1 MLFEFNGSNQEK
13 QTLLRYLEKNDQVYN
28 WIVTELN
35 KIRACIWWN
44 GNVQFSVTP
53 LRSFLK
59 RLKRKIPDL
68 EISRKMS
75 TREGVMRVY
84 DGNVPVLSNVNV
96 LQRSSIFHLTK
107 PVREHVLRLRLPE
120 QYKWLQKSTKLNKK
134 EPNSVNIV
142 EKAPPPEEIDPAF
155 HMQQEVSNKEPDST
169 NNIEEPTPPKV
180 DAVSNEEFK
189 CYKYKV
195 NLLARVTARIVDEVK
210 ELSRLLQPVE
220 STEPVEVIEDTS
232 SSMITHADEDTSS
245 SMVTHA
251 DEDTSSSMITHADED
266 TSSSMVTHAD
276 EDTSLNEDTPP
287 LLITHPSSMI
297 TTDVSLYPEQ
307 PEVTEVLEKPTRKFG
322 ILKYCNRDPITG
334 ECDGDPRGHMHPF

>member
-1 MLFEFNGSNQEK
+1 MDPYRCVLFEFNGANQEK
-13 QTLLRYLEKNDQVYN
+13 QTVLKYLEKNDQIYN

-44 GNVQFSVTP
+44 GNVRFSVTP

-68 EISRKMS
+68 EISRKIS

-107 PVREHVLRLRLPE
+107 PVREHVLRLRYQLPE
-120 QYKWLQKSTKLNKK
+120 QYKRLQKSTELN
-134 EPNSVNIV
+134 EIIV
-142 EKAPPPEEIDPAF
+142 EKATPPEEPTSLEDNDLPPT
-155 HMQQEVSNKEPDST
+155 VSD
-169 NNIEEPTPPKV
+169 
-180 DAVSNEEFK
+180 EEFK
-189 CYKYKV
+189 RYKYKV
-195 NLLARVTARIVDEVK
+195 NLLAKVTARIADEVK
-210 ELSRLLQPVE
+210 ELSQHFQSVE
-220 STEPVEVIEDTS
+220 STEPDEVKENTS
-232 SSMITHADEDTSS
+232 SPMITHED
-245 SMVTHA
+245 
-251 DEDTSSSMITHADED
+251 I
-266 TSSSMVTHAD
+266 
-276 EDTSLNEDTPP
+276 PP

-297 TTDVSLYPEQ
+297 TGTEQ
-307 PEVTEVLEKPTRKFG
+307 PEVTEVLEKPTSKKFG

>member
-1 MLFEFNGSNQEK
+1 MDPYRCVLFEFSGSNQEK
-13 QTLLRYLEKNDQVYN
+13 QTVLKYLEKNDQAYN

-35 KIRACIWWN
+35 KIRALIWWN

-75 TREGVMRVY
+75 TREGIMKVY

-107 PVREHVLRLRLPE
+107 PVLTYVLKMRYHLPE
-120 QYKWLQKSTKLNKK
+120 QLKYNQLKLIVKK
-134 EPNSVNIV
+134 
-142 EKAPPPEEIDPAF
+142 
-155 HMQQEVSNKEPDST
+155 PDST
-169 NNIEEPTPPKV
+169 NEEPTPLEV
-180 DAVSNEEFK
+180 DDPPPTVSNEEFK

-210 ELSRLLQPVE
+210 ELSQLLQPAE
-220 STEPVEVIEDTS
+220 DIEDTS
-232 SSMITHADEDTSS
+232 SSMITHANEDTSS
-245 SMVTHA
+245 SMITHA

-266 TSSSMVTHAD
+266 TSLD
-276 EDTSLNEDTPP
+276 ENTPP
-287 LLITHPSSMI
+287 L
-297 TTDVSLYPEQ
+297 
-307 PEVTEVLEKPTRKFG
+307 
-322 ILKYCNRDPITG
+322 PI
-334 ECDGDPRGHMHPF
+334 PPQ

>member
-1 MLFEFNGSNQEK
+1 MDPYRCVLFEFSGSNQEK
-13 QTLLRYLEKNDQVYN
+13 QTVLKYLEKNDQAYN

-35 KIRACIWWN
+35 KIRALIWWN

-68 EISRKMS
+68 EIFRKMS

-120 QYKWLQKSTKLNKK
+120 QYKRLKKSPE
-134 EPNSVNIV
+134 EPAPLEVDD
-142 EKAPPPEEIDPAF
+142 PPP
-155 HMQQEVSNKEPDST
+155 T
-169 NNIEEPTPPKV
+169 
-180 DAVSNEEFK
+180 VSNEEFK
-189 CYKYKV
+189 CYKYRV

-210 ELSRLLQPVE
+210 ELSQLLQPAE
-220 STEPVEVIEDTS
+220 DIKDTS
-232 SSMITHADEDTSS
+232 SSMI
-245 SMVTHA
+245 THA

-266 TSSSMVTHAD
+266 TSSSMITHAD
-276 EDTSLNEDTPP
+276 EDTSLDENTPP
-287 LLITHPSSMI
+287 L
-297 TTDVSLYPEQ
+297 
-307 PEVTEVLEKPTRKFG
+307 
-322 ILKYCNRDPITG
+322 PI
-334 ECDGDPRGHMHPF
+334 PPQ

>member
-1 MLFEFNGSNQEK
+1 MDPYRCVVFEFNGANQEK
-13 QTLLRYLEKNDQVYN
+13 QTVLKYLEKNDQIYN
-28 WIVTELN
+28 WIVTEVN

-68 EISRKMS
+68 EISKKIS

-107 PVREHVLRLRLPE
+107 HVREHVLRLRYQLPE
-120 QYKWLQKSTKLNKK
+120 QYNRLQKS
-134 EPNSVNIV
+134 
-142 EKAPPPEEIDPAF
+142 PPEEPTSLEDNDPPPT
-155 HMQQEVSNKEPDST
+155 VSD
-169 NNIEEPTPPKV
+169 
-180 DAVSNEEFK
+180 EEFK
-189 CYKYKV
+189 RYKYKV

-210 ELSRLLQPVE
+210 ELSQRFQSVE
-220 STEPVEVIEDTS
+220 STEPDEVKE
-232 SSMITHADEDTSS
+232 
-245 SMVTHA
+245 
-251 DEDTSSSMITHADED
+251 
-266 TSSSMVTHAD
+266 
-276 EDTSLNEDTPP
+276 NTPSP
-287 LLITHPSSMI
+287 MI
-297 TTDVSLYPEQ
+297 TTEQ
-307 PEVTEVLEKPTRKFG
+307 PEVSEKPTSKKFG